1 MSFGTALLR
10 GVLGVIVLIA
20 IAYAFSRNRKSI
32 PWKTV
37 GVGIGLQFF
46 FALIVIKTSWGR
58 MVFQTIGEGFTAL
71 LGFTMDGA
79 AFVFGQSLT
88 RSDGPVGFVFAFQ
101 ILPTI
106 IFFGSLTSVL
116 YYLGVLQPIVRGFGM
131 VMAKVMGLSGAES
144 LSAAGNVFLGQTEA
158 PLLVKPYV
166 SKMTSSELM
175 ALMVGGMATLAG
187 GVLASYIA
195 ILGGSDPVQQVEFAR
210 HLLSASI
217 MNAPAALYVA
227 KILVPETGTPITRG
241 NTQIP
246 TEKNSKNVIE
256 SAASG
261 ASEGLSLAL
270 NVGAMLLAFLALIA
284 LLNAV
289 LGWFGSPTLGS
300 LTLWNVNG
308 LIETWSGGQFTTL
321 SLEAVFGF
329 VLAPIAWVMG
339 VESADTLLFGSLL
352 GQKVAI
358 NEFVAY
364 LNLAGMG
371 DQMSDRSIF
380 IATYALSG
388 FANFSSIAIQI
399 GGIGGIAPDRRGEIA
414 QLGLK
419 AVLGGMLATCLSGT
433 IAGILL

>member
-1 MSFGTALLR
+1 MSFGVTLLR
-10 GVLGVIVLIA
+10 GALGVLVLLA
-20 IAYAFSRNRKSI
+20 IAYAFSRNRKAI

-37 GVGIGLQFF
+37 TVGIGLQFV
-46 FALIVIKTSWGR
+46 FALIVIKTTWGR
-58 MVFQTIGEGFTAL
+58 MIFQTIGEGFTAL
-71 LGFTMDGA
+71 LGFTMNGA
-79 AFVFGQSLT
+79 AFVFGDSLT

-116 YYLGVLQPIVRGFGM
+116 YFLGLLQPIVRAFGM

-227 KILVPETGTPITRG
+227 KILVPETGVPVTRG
-241 NTQIP
+241 NTHIP

-256 SAASG
+256 SAATG

-284 LLNAV
+284 LFNAV
-289 LGWFGSPTLGS
+289 LGWLGSPTLGT

-308 LIETWSGGQFTTL
+308 LIESWSGGQFTTL
-321 SLEAVFGF
+321 SLEALFGF
-329 VLAPIAWVMG
+329 LLAPVAWVMG
-339 VESADTLLFGSLL
+339 IESGDTLLFGSLL

-364 LNLAGMG
+364 LNLAGMDG
-371 DQMSDRSIF
+371 QMSERSIY
-380 IATYALSG
+380 IATYALAG

>member
-1 MSFGTALLR
+1 MSFGMNLLR
-10 GVLGVIVLIA
+10 GVLGVVVLLA

-37 GVGIGLQFF
+37 AVGLGLQFV

-58 MVFQTIGEGFTAL
+58 VVFQTIGEGFTAL

-79 AFVFGQSLT
+79 AFVFGESLT

-116 YYLGVLQPIVRGFGM
+116 YFLGLLQPIVRAFGM

-217 MNAPAALYVA
+217 MNAPAALFVA
-227 KILVPETGTPITRG
+227 KILVPETGTPLTRG
-241 NTQIP
+241 NTP
-246 TEKNSKNVIE
+246 LSAEKNGKNVIE
-256 SAASG
+256 SAATG

-289 LGWFGSPTLGS
+289 LGWLGSPTLGA

-308 LIETWSGGQFTTL
+308 LIESWSGGQFTTL

-329 VLAPIAWVMG
+329 LLAPIAWIMG
-339 VESADTLLFGSLL
+339 VESGDTLLFGSLL

-364 LNLAGMG
+364 LNLSGMDG
-371 DQMSDRSIF
+371 QMSERSIY

>member
-1 MSFGTALLR
+1 MSFGTTLLR
-10 GVLGVIVLIA
+10 GILGVVVLLA

-37 GVGIGLQFF
+37 GVGIGLQVL
-46 FALIVIKTSWGR
+46 FAIIVIKTSWGR

-79 AFVFGQSLT
+79 AFVFGESLT

-116 YYLGVLQPIVRGFGM
+116 YYLGLLQPIVRAFGM

-256 SAASG
+256 SAATG

-289 LGWFGSPTLGS
+289 LGWFGSPTLGT

-308 LIETWSGGQFTTL
+308 LIESWSGGQFTTL

-329 VLAPIAWVMG
+329 LLAPIAWVMG
-339 VESADTLLFGSLL
+339 VESGDTLLFGSLL

-364 LNLAGMG
+364 LNLAGMDG
-371 DQMSDRSIF
+371 QMSDRSIF